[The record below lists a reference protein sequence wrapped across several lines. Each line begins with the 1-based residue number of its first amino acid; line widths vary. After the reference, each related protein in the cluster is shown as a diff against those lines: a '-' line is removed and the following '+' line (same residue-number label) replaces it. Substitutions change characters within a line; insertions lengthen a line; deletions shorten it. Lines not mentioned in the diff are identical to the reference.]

1 LAAFGASFQD
11 DLPSGARLTVC
22 AVLDLD
28 LGAHQPGFRPF
39 LVRGDAC
46 AYWTVYDG
54 AYEPVEVADLYL
66 RRVRFGS
73 GMALGTTR
81 MYASNLALFF
91 EFCLATGRSLR
102 RAALELDRFMRY
114 LVVTPIERRGRGQGQ
129 LRSRERVNHILVA
142 VRELYREAVARG
154 LLDGAMLQALFRV
167 ERGFRLPVGVVE
179 DHELM
184 WHARP
189 RHRLRTAKRGRPATV
204 ALEQF
209 ASLIGACRT
218 WRDRSILALLGRA
231 GLRRGEAVTL
241 RLSDVHLA
249 ESSREVGC
257 VEAGP
262 HLHVRRRE
270 DLDGLAVKSLDPRI
284 VPADELVVFCLD
296 HYLIERGS
304 VPEAVQSDQL
314 LLNLDGAYRGRGMSP
329 DRVGALLRSL
339 SRRAGLE
346 EVITPHRLRH
356 SFASELEASGAGL
369 VLIQELL
376 GHRQFTSTEV
386 YVQPGAA
393 ALRAAVERAYSR
405 ARALAA
411 AVREGPM
418 GGRA

>member
-1 LAAFGASFQD
+1 M
-11 DLPSGARLTVC
+11 
-22 AVLDLD
+22 LDLD
-28 LGAHQPGFRPF
+28 LGAYQPGFRPF
-39 LVRGDAC
+39 LVRGDAW

-66 RRVRFGS
+66 RRVRFGR

-81 MYASNLALFF
+81 MYAGNLALFF
-91 EFCLATGRSLR
+91 EFCVATERSLR
-102 RAALELDRFMRY
+102 RAALELDRFMHY

-129 LRSRERVNHILVA
+129 LRSRERVNHVLVA

-154 LLDGAMLQALFRV
+154 LLGGEVLQALFRV
-167 ERGFRLPVGVVE
+167 QRGFRVPAGVVE
-179 DHELM
+179 GQELS

-189 RHRLRTAKRGRPATV
+189 RHQLRTAKRGRPATV
-204 ALEQF
+204 AVEQF
-209 ASLIGACRT
+209 VGLMAACRT
-218 WRDRSILALLGRA
+218 WRDRSILALLARA

-257 VEAGP
+257 AEPGP
-262 HLHVRRRE
+262 HVHVRRRE
-270 DLDGLAVKSLDPRI
+270 DLDGGAAKSLDSRI

-296 HYLIERGS
+296 HYLLERAS
-304 VPEAVQSDQL
+304 VAEAAVSDHL
-314 LLNLDGAYRGRGMSP
+314 LVNLDSAYRGRGMTP
-329 DRVGALLRSL
+329 DRVGGLLRSL
-339 SRRAGLE
+339 SRRAGLD

-376 GHRQFTSTEV
+376 GHRQITSTQV

-393 ALRAAVERAYSR
+393 ALRAAVERAHSR
-405 ARALAA
+405 TDAIARAG
-411 AVREGPM
+411 REGAWH
-418 GGRA
+418 GGS

>member
-1 LAAFGASFQD
+1 
-11 DLPSGARLTVC
+11 
-22 AVLDLD
+22 
-28 LGAHQPGFRPF
+28 
-39 LVRGDAC
+39 
-46 AYWTVYDG
+46 VYDG

-66 RRVRFGS
+66 RRVRFGR

-81 MYASNLALFF
+81 MYAGNLALFF
-91 EFCLATGRSLR
+91 EFCVATDRSLR
-102 RAALELDRFMRY
+102 RAALELDRFMHY

-129 LRSRERVNHILVA
+129 LRSRERVNHVLVV

-154 LLDGAMLQALFRV
+154 LLGGEVLQALFRV
-167 ERGFRLPVGVVE
+167 QRGFRVPAGVVE
-179 DHELM
+179 GQELS

-189 RHRLRTAKRGRPATV
+189 RHHLRTAKRGRPATAAV
-204 ALEQF
+204 EQF
-209 ASLIGACRT
+209 VGLMAACRT
-218 WRDRSILALLGRA
+218 WRDRSILALLARA

-257 VEAGP
+257 AEPGP
-262 HLHVRRRE
+262 HVHVRRRE
-270 DLDGLAVKSLDPRI
+270 DLDGGAAKSLDSRI

-296 HYLIERGS
+296 HYLLERASVAEAAGS
-304 VPEAVQSDQL
+304 DHL
-314 LLNLDGAYRGRGMSP
+314 LVNLDSAYRGRGMTP
-329 DRVGALLRSL
+329 DRVGGLLRSL
-339 SRRAGLE
+339 SRRAGLD

-376 GHRQFTSTEV
+376 GHRQITSTQV

-405 ARALAA
+405 TDAIARTG
-411 AVREGPM
+411 REGAWH
-418 GGRA
+418 GGS